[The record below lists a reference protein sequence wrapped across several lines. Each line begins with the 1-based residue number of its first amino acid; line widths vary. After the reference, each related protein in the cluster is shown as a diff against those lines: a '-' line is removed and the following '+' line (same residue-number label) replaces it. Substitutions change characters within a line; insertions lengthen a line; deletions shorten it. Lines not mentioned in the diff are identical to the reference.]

1 MFVDCTDWVD
11 WRAWKFSSDQ
21 ETDYVPDRPDGMA
34 FQATATMRGRQWEDP
49 QLWQQTEIVPE
60 AQCWRLT
67 STKGLPVIGEL
78 RLYVTSRSMLEVTV
92 TGQV

>member
-34 FQATATMRGRQWEDP
+34 FQATATMRGSAVGGSAA
-49 QLWQQTEIVPE
+49 L
-60 AQCWRLT
+60 AAN
-67 STKGLPVIGEL
+67 
-78 RLYVTSRSMLEVTV
+78 
-92 TGQV
+92 